1 MAGRRGGTP
10 EDQEDEAG
18 GEASLE
24 DAGAEEDGASLEG
37 GGGASVTETE
47 QEAVLFPS
55 AVVMVMTALPALWR
69 VTFPEASTEATPLS
83 LLCQLTLW
91 LVALLGAM
99 DQVRV

>member
-37 GGGASVTETE
+37 GGGASVTETA

-55 AVVMVMTALPALWR
+55 AVVMVITALPA
-69 VTFPEASTEATPLS
+69 
-83 LLCQLTLW
+83 
-91 LVALLGAM
+91 
-99 DQVRV
+99 